1 MKPTQE
7 NILRLI
13 QENKPKKELLSV
25 QKVELGMI
33 DDFDKLFEKSLDA
46 SIKIQSTFIDAVSKA
61 QSQLKSN
68 SGIMEKALKIGD
80 ELKKAAK
87 DLGIDLPKG
96 VLNKIDSAGSE
107 IKEAKMLT
115 SKLQQ
120 LYKLF

>member
-7 NILRLI
+7 QILRLI

-87 DLGIDLPKG
+87 DLGIDLPKS